1 MIDGTP
7 EFQLNFTTY
16 TKGMNPFQI
25 LPYNSISL
33 SKSNENSF
41 PHLVIDS
48 TEKDLI
54 NIS

>member
-25 LPYNSISL
+25 LPYDSIISG
-33 SKSNENSF
+33 KSNETSF

-48 TEKDLI
+48 TETDLI